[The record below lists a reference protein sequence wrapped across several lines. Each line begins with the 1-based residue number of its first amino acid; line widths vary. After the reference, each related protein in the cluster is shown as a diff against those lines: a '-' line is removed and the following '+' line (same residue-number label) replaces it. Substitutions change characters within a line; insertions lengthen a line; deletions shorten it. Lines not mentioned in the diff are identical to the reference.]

1 MLRYILEDLKIS
13 YEDIE
18 IKEKYGDICFNVNK
32 LSKKYKVE
40 KQIFENELLKLIKSS
55 NFIKSFDKV
64 NDFFNIFLNWPKLLV
79 KFLNDKIIEEKIIAN
94 KILIEHTSAN
104 PNKALHI
111 GHLRNSCIG
120 DCLYRFL
127 KKLGNKVFVANY
139 VDDTGAQMAELLI
152 AFKYLNKDINTS
164 EKFDL
169 YCSKL
174 YTQVN
179 KLLENDENLRKLKN
193 IIVKELEIENSF
205 TSELNKQIVKKV
217 IEAQLQ
223 TLWYFDIYFDFINK
237 ESDILSFGLWE
248 ETFEKLKKLNK
259 IEFVENGEEVDKLDE
274 YSSSIT
280 KRKVGTY
287 VIKSKN
293 TNLVLIKSDG
303 TLTYLAKDIA
313 YAFWKHSLLSKSFL
327 FSFLL
332 KQPNGK
338 ELYQTDK
345 FGREIKDFENFDM
358 SINVIGREQ
367 SENQYVIENLIKE
380 LTNKK
385 YIYYSYG
392 LVFISKKVANSLGIE
407 VEKDFLKMSGRKGLV
422 VNVDDLIKKFEE
434 KVRETLEKRNI
445 KDDEL
450 VKKIVKSCLRYEMVK
465 LDKNKDLIF
474 DFDEALRLDGN
485 TALYLMYTYARINS
499 IVRNL
504 EKIGELK
511 INDFDCELNEEE
523 KNLAKEILKFD
534 SVINSVA
541 KTLEINQL
549 ANYIYELSKKFN
561 VFYEKCR
568 IIDEKDKDKKELRK
582 VLLLITKNILENAF
596 DILGIEKVERI

>member
-1 MLRYILEDLKIS
+1 
-13 YEDIE
+13 
-18 IKEKYGDICFNVNK
+18 
-32 LSKKYKVE
+32 
-40 KQIFENELLKLIKSS
+40 
-55 NFIKSFDKV
+55 
-64 NDFFNIFLNWPKLLV
+64 
-79 KFLNDKIIEEKIIAN
+79 
-94 KILIEHTSAN
+94 
-104 PNKALHI
+104 
-111 GHLRNSCIG
+111 
-120 DCLYRFL
+120 
-127 KKLGNKVFVANY
+127 
-139 VDDTGAQMAELLI
+139 
-152 AFKYLNKDINTS
+152 
-164 EKFDL
+164 KFDL

-511 INDFDCELNEEE
+511 VNDFDCELNEEE